1 MKNYNIHTKLLIL
14 VILIV
19 YNCSSENT
27 TDEKNVIEEPKPT
40 VELPTLETNEAQ
52 DIDAIRATIWGNLTN
67 DGGSSVI
74 ERGVCYG
81 LNENPT
87 YSDTKQ
93 IPTVTKGS
101 GEFKVDISNLEAG
114 LVYYARAYAVNGK
127 GVGYGNQ
134 VSFKTLEI
142 NVPILDIREVKVAG
156 AHDLFID
163 IDLTENGDLSID
175 EVGVVFSTHEAP
187 TIEDN
192 KIVRDEVES
201 SFKQRISNLEPETLY
216 YIRPYAITSSGVSYS
231 NQISM
236 RTIKKG
242 NFTWSFWNEDPNAD
256 AETKAAYARI
266 RAAFDEATEYYNNFT
281 SIEKHV
287 NVNFSP
293 GTPTA
298 DANFDGWINMGAN
311 SSYQKTGTA
320 MHEMA
325 HTVGVGTHA
334 KYWEL
339 MKGSWQGA
347 RANDIL
353 KMMDNNPNGQISG
366 DATHFWPYG
375 INGAHEDTGDSM
387 LYIKHAL
394 IIQGMKT
401 DGLPSN

>member
-1 MKNYNIHTKLLIL
+1 MKNYNIYIKLLML

-19 YNCSSENT
+19 YNCSSEKT
-27 TDEKNVIEEPKPT
+27 TDEKGVIEEPKPT

-52 DIDAIRATIWGNLTN
+52 DIDALTATIWGNITSN
-67 DGGSSVI
+67 GGSSVI

-87 YSDTKQ
+87 YNDSKQ

-134 VSFKTLEI
+134 VSFKTLET
-142 NVPILDIREVKVAG
+142 NVPTFDIREVKVAG

-163 IDLTENGDLSID
+163 IDLTNNGDLSIN
-175 EVGVVFSTHEAP
+175 EVGIVFSTHEAP
-187 TIEDN
+187 TIEDS

-216 YIRPYAITSSGVSYS
+216 YIRPYAITSNGVSYS

-256 AETKAAYARI
+256 AETKAAFDRMRI
-266 RAAFDEATEYYNNFT
+266 AFDKATEYYNNFT

-287 NVNFSP
+287 NVNYSP
-293 GTPTA
+293 ATPTA
-298 DANFDGWINMGAN
+298 NANFDGWINMGAN
-311 SSYQKTGTA
+311 PSYQKAGTA

-325 HTVGVGTHA
+325 HTVGVGTHW
-334 KYWEL
+334 KYGEL
-339 MKGSWQGA
+339 MKGTWQGT
-347 RANDIL
+347 RANKIL
-353 KMMDNNPNGQISG
+353 QMLTNNSSAVVKG
-366 DATHFWPYG
+366 DGVHFWPYG
-375 INGAHEDTGDSM
+375 INGAHEDSGTDE
-387 LYIKHAL
+387 LYMTHAL